1 MREIEFRGKRLDNGE
16 WVYGN
21 YCESLISGC
30 FILCFKMGT
39 KGVKHGFSISDN
51 LVVYE
56 VDYRTVGQFVR
67 YGKNNIKIFKGDI
80 VAESVAGEVI
90 WDGEGVIVECP
101 LGVVVWQDF
110 TYNVLPVKK
119 GKVKLKEGCKQHL
132 DDINGFAE
140 LNISRH
146 DGQFYKWDYLD
157 VIGNIYEN
165 SILLDYKHQRDFT
178 EEEAEKYNL
187 ALSKIAKYKKTI
199 YIL

>member
-1 MREIEFRGKRLDNGE
+1 MDKYEFRGKRIKDGI
-16 WVYGN
+16 WAYGSYQADVLKEN
-21 YCESLISGC
+21 KHTIIYSDYEGYYCE
-30 FILCFKMGT
+30 
-39 KGVKHGFSISDN
+39 D
-51 LVVYE
+51 E
-56 VDYRTVGQFVR
+56 VDPETVGQFVR
-67 YGKNNIKIFKGDI
+67 CGKNNIQIFKGDI
-80 VAESVAGEVI
+80 VAESIAGEVI

-119 GKVKLKEGCKQHL
+119 GRVKLKEGCKPYL
-132 DDINGFAE
+132 DDGNGFAE
-140 LNISRH
+140 LNITRY

-165 SILLDYKHQRDFT
+165 SILLNYKHQRDFT